1 MKANYDENLL
11 LGYVENDLSDD
22 DRATVEQWIR
32 QDARLASLLKA
43 MADDRTAM
51 RDLPEPAAP
60 PWLMDDVDRGLER
73 TMLID
78 ASAIDIDTSN
88 IEQQYNVR
96 RIFVGLAAAASILI
110 AGGVV
115 IWSVI
120 GPNNDRVAFEPH
132 HDEVA
137 MTERG
142 VEDEGAIE
150 DDSTPTITISKGAG
164 TGRSPEPSTE
174 LVGKTGPTTQAN
186 VALKPG
192 PGKAGPTVADGQA
205 VQDGHESNGLAQLI
219 LPANPADEPV
229 SIVVQTRDVS
239 RSMEQLSFV
248 AKNID
253 RALVEPYDYNGDPWP
268 YAPEDNGT
276 ATNPAPA
283 ENAAET
289 ATQGQQA
296 LADATQQAAQPGK
309 QQAGIMAHRTAY
321 TYNLIL
327 PADQLDKAVDL
338 LANGSTGTKIEYQ
351 DVNLNRFGEARRY
364 ESLANARRNW
374 PRQTPDYADIL
385 RQQLPLEQAEDAQA
399 IAEQVIVPV
408 IIEHQA
414 EAEVQQV
421 QQDAQVE
428 QVEPQDANND

>member
-1 MKANYDENLL
+1 MNANYDENLL

-22 DRATVEQWIR
+22 DRATVEKWMR

-43 MADDRTAM
+43 MADDRNAL
-51 RDLPEPAAP
+51 RDMPEPAAP

-78 ASAIDIDTSN
+78 ASATDIDTSN
-88 IEQQYNVR
+88 IEQQYNAR

-110 AGGVV
+110 AAGVV

-120 GPNNDRVAFEPH
+120 GPNNERVAFQPH
-132 HDEVA
+132 RDEVA
-137 MTERG
+137 M
-142 VEDEGAIE
+142 DEGSADT
-150 DDSTPTITISKGAG
+150 DDTMDDVDAAPPITISKGAG
-164 TGRSPEPSTE
+164 RNDGSPEPATEPIGKVGPSTASNE
-174 LVGKTGPTTQAN
+174 FVP
-186 VALKPG
+186 PG
-192 PGKAGPTVADGQA
+192 ASKAGPVTTVQQRSQTANQGA
-205 VQDGHESNGLAQLI
+205 ALEQLV
-219 LPANPADEPV
+219 LPNDPADEPV
-229 SIVVQTRDVS
+229 SIVVQTRDVD
-239 RSMEQLSFV
+239 RSVEQLSFV

-268 YAPEDNGT
+268 YAPED
-276 ATNPAPA
+276 AQAAP
-283 ENAAET
+283 N
-289 ATQGQQA
+289 QV
-296 LADATQQAAQPGK
+296 ADATVQQQQPQATAAPG
-309 QQAGIMAHRTAY
+309 QQTQQRFQQTGIMAHRTAY

-374 PRQTPDYADIL
+374 PRQTPDYGDIL
-385 RQQLPLEQAEDAQA
+385 RQQLPLEPTGQAEKA
-399 IAEQVIVPV
+399 AEQVIVPV

-421 QQDAQVE
+421 QQDAQIE
-428 QVEPQDANND
+428 QVEQDNANTD